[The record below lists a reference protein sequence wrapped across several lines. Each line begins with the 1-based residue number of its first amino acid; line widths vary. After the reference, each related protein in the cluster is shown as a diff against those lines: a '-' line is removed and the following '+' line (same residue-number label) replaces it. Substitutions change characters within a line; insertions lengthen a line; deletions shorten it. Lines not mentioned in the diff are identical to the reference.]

1 MKTLALDVYGTLID
15 PLGIS
20 VALAELVGEDA
31 VPFASA
37 WRSRQLEYL
46 FRRGLG
52 RKYQPF
58 SVCTR
63 QALDHTCLETGHDL
77 APADRD
83 GLMTRYRALPAFPET
98 DNALTALKADGWR
111 CFAFS
116 NGEPDD
122 LRELLGHAGLM
133 SKLDGIVSAH
143 EVRSYKPD
151 PSVYGHFLENT
162 GAMLGQTWLVSGNP
176 FDVLGAMEVG
186 WKAAWIRRSP
196 AQVFDPWGVEPTAVV
211 TDLSGLSEVLQG
223 RG

>member
-31 VPFASA
+31 VHFAAA
-37 WRSRQLEYL
+37 WRTRQLEYL

-52 RKYQPF
+52 RKYEPF

-63 QALDHTCLETGHDL
+63 QALDHTCLETGHDV
-77 APADRD
+77 APADREA
-83 GLMTRYRALPAFPET
+83 LMTGYRALPAFPEVA
-98 DNALTALKADGWR
+98 DALAALKTYGWR

-122 LRELLGHAGLM
+122 LGALLGHAGLTA
-133 SKLDGIVSAH
+133 KLDGIVSTH

-211 TDLSGLSEVLQG
+211 ADLSGLSEVLQG
-223 RG
+223 RR

>member
-15 PLGIS
+15 PLGIGE
-20 VALAELVGEDA
+20 VLGDLVGEDA
-31 VPFASA
+31 QRFASA

-52 RKYQPF
+52 RKYEPF

-63 QALDHTCLETGHDL
+63 QALDHTCLDTGHDL
-77 APADRD
+77 SGSDRD
-83 GLMTRYRALPAFPET
+83 ALMARYLALPAFPEVAS
-98 DNALTALKADGWR
+98 ALTVLKRRDWR
-111 CFAFS
+111 LFAFS

-122 LRELLGHAGLM
+122 LGVLLANAGL
-133 SKLDGIVSAH
+133 SIHLDGIVSVH

-162 GAMLGQTWLVSGNP
+162 GALLGQTWLVSGNP

-186 WKAAWIRRSP
+186 WKAAWVRRS
-196 AQVFDPWGVEPTAVV
+196 ASQVFDPWGVEPTAVV
-211 TDLSGLSEVLQG
+211 PDLSGLYDVLEENA
-223 RG
+223 